1 MSNPRRL
8 GELDV
13 YLFKQGR
20 HTRLY
25 EFFGAHPNFVGEEAR
40 GTSFAVW
47 APNATF
53 VSVIGD
59 FNNWDRMAA
68 PLTPRHDSS
77 GVWEGFVATAR
88 HGQRYKYFISWPN
101 GSAERADPFAFF
113 SEQPPA
119 TASIIWDLG
128 YKWND
133 MAWME
138 GRGEHN
144 ALSSPWAIYEV
155 HLGSWRRDE
164 YGNFMNY
171 RRIARE
177 LAAYAKDV
185 GFTHVEL
192 MPVAEHP
199 FYGSWGYQST
209 GYFAPTSRYGSPQ
222 DFRYFV
228 DHLHQQGLGVILD
241 WVPGHFPTD
250 THGLANFDGTAL
262 YEHADPRQG
271 FHPEWKSAIFNYGR
285 YEVAGFLI
293 CNALYWLREY
303 HLDGLRVDGVASML
317 YLDYARNEGEWIPN
331 RHGGRENLEAID
343 LLREL
348 NMAVYGE
355 FPDVQTIAEESTSWP
370 MVSKP
375 VYLGG
380 LGFGLKW
387 NMGWMNDSLTYMEHD
402 PIHRKYHHNLL
413 TFALWYAYAENFVLP
428 LSHDEVVYG
437 KKSLLS
443 KMPGDSWQKMANLRA
458 LVGYMYGLPGKK
470 LLFMGAEF
478 GQWGEWNHD
487 QALDWELLRF
497 PAHDGLRAW
506 LRDVNRLYRDN
517 PSLHELDFDPA
528 GFCWENCHDSDQSVL
543 GFFRK
548 AGNQTV
554 LVVCNFTPL
563 VRENY
568 AVGVDRGGM
577 WREVLNSDS
586 THYGGSGVG
595 NMGGVRAESI
605 PVHGR
610 PFSLNLT
617 LPPLAVVY
625 FCPDEA

>member
-1 MSNPRRL
+1 MSSPRRL
-8 GELDV
+8 GDLDV

-25 EFFGAHPNFVGEEAR
+25 EFFGAHPESLGPECG
-40 GTSFAVW
+40 GTSFVVW
-47 APNATF
+47 APNASY
-53 VSVIGD
+53 VSVVGD
-59 FNNWDRMAA
+59 FNNWDRTAA
-68 PLTPRHDSS
+68 PLSLRLDSS
-77 GVWEGFVATAR
+77 GVWEGFVPGAR
-88 HGQRYKYFISWPN
+88 HGQRYKYFVSWPG
-101 GSAERADPFAFF
+101 GSAERADPFALF
-113 SEQPPA
+113 SEEPPA
-119 TASIIWDLG
+119 TASIIWDLQ
-128 YKWND
+128 YAWCD
-133 MAWME
+133 ADWME
-138 GRGEHN
+138 TRGERN
-144 ALSSPWAIYEV
+144 ALTSPWAIYEV

-164 YGNFMNY
+164 EGNFFNY
-171 RRIARE
+171 RQMAHE
-177 LAAYAKDV
+177 LAAYAKDA

-228 DHLHQQGLGVILD
+228 DYLHQQGLGVILD
-241 WVPGHFPTD
+241 WVPGHFPMD
-250 THGLANFDGTAL
+250 AHGLAMFDGTAL
-262 YEHADPRQG
+262 FEHADPRQG

-293 CNALYWLREY
+293 CNAMYWMREY

-317 YLDYARNEGEWIPN
+317 YLDYSREGGEWIPN
-331 RHGGRENLEAID
+331 RHGGRENLAAIE

-348 NMAVYGE
+348 NKAVYEE
-355 FPDVQTIAEESTSWP
+355 FPDTQTFAEESTSWP

-402 PIHRKYHHNLL
+402 PVYRKYHHNLL

-443 KMPGDSWQKMANLRA
+443 KMPGDYWQQLAGLRA
-458 LVGYMYGLPGKK
+458 LFGYMYGLPGKK

-478 GQWGEWNHD
+478 GQWREWNHD
-487 QALDWELLRF
+487 LALDWDLLAF
-497 PAHDGLRAW
+497 PAHDGVRAW
-506 LRDVNRLYRDN
+506 VRDMNRVYREY
-517 PSLHELDFDPA
+517 PSLHELDFDPT
-528 GFCWENCHDSDQSVL
+528 GFSWENCHDSDQSVL
-543 GFFRK
+543 SFFRK

-554 LVVCNFTPL
+554 LVVCNFTPV

-568 AVGVDRGGM
+568 AVGVDQGGT
-577 WREVLNSDS
+577 WREILNSDS
-586 THYGGSGVG
+586 IMYGGSGAG
-595 NMGGVRAESI
+595 NLGAVRAEPI
-605 PVHGR
+605 PVHDR
-610 PFSLNLT
+610 PFSLSMV

-625 FCPDEA
+625 FTPEGE